1 MAVSR
6 ESAYAPSPTTT
17 VRLSVSVNFAST
29 GSNYLLAVS
38 VIPAVA

>member
-1 MAVSR
+1 MAVSC

-29 GSNYLLAVS
+29 GSNYLLAVP